1 MSAIF
6 ACFLRGF
13 VADFLQGRAPS
24 DHREAL
30 TDALEKLERPMRRL
44 PPLKALHVFEAAA
57 RHGSLSAAAD
67 ELGVTHS
74 AVSQQIKLLE
84 SFFGQRLFDRGGRSL
99 VLAPH
104 ARAYLEDV
112 RSCFDRL
119 ALASDQLA
127 ERGNRRIIRVNATPS
142 FAMRW
147 LIPRLS
153 SFQLKHPQVEVRV
166 ATSAFDTI
174 DQLDE
179 GYDVIIRRDA
189 MSRDGYACERFL
201 DDVSSPVAAPA
212 LPGLQKARSAAGLLQ
227 LPLLHL
233 RSRPDAWV
241 RWFRAAGVP
250 ITETLSGPFHE
261 HFFLSLQAAIAS
273 LGVALAP
280 RVLVEDDLEAGRL
293 TLLFPDTTVKG
304 RGFFALFREKSG
316 RDRHLE
322 QFVSWLTS
330 APAR

>member
-1 MSAIF
+1 
-6 ACFLRGF
+6 
-13 VADFLQGRAPS
+13 
-24 DHREAL
+24 
-30 TDALEKLERPMRRL
+30 MRRL
-44 PPLKALHVFEAAA
+44 PPLKSLRAFEAAA
-57 RHGSLSAAAD
+57 RHGSLTAAAD

-84 SFFGQRLFDRGGRSL
+84 AFFGQKLFAKNGRNIA
-99 VLAPH
+99 LAPH

-127 ERGNRRIIRVNATPS
+127 ERGSRRIIRVNATPS

-153 SFQLKHPQVEVRV
+153 SFQLQYPRVEVRV
-166 ATSAFDTI
+166 ATSASDTI
-174 DQLDE
+174 DQLGE
-179 GYDVIIRRDA
+179 GYDVIIRRDV
-189 MSRDGYACERFL
+189 MVRDGCVCQRFL
-201 DDVSSPVAAPA
+201 DDISTPVAAPA
-212 LPGLQKARSAAGLLQ
+212 LAGLTQMRSPAGLLG

-241 RWFRAAGVP
+241 RWFRIAGVP

-261 HFFLSLQAAIAS
+261 HFFLSLQAAIAG

-280 RVLVEDDLEAGRL
+280 KVLVEDDLEAGRL
-293 TLLFPDTTVKG
+293 SQPFPDLVLPG
-304 RGFFALFREKSG
+304 SGFFALFGDKSG
-316 RDRHLE
+316 RDRDLE
-322 QFVSWLTS
+322 QFVAWLTS
-330 APAR
+330 APAL